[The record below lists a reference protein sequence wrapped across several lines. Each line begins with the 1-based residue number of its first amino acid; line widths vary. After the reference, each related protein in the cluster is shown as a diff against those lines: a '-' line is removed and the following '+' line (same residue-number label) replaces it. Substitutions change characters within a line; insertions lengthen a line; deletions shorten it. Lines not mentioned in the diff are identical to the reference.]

1 MTDDSQLRI
10 SFHSPPKLANVRPKA
25 DYFLGWQGTVETF
38 HQGVS
43 REVTVELH
51 DHLKAI
57 DHSI

>member
-10 SFHSPPKLANVRPKA
+10 SVHFPPKLVKVRPKA
-25 DYFLGWQGTVETF
+25 DFFRGWQDTVETF
-38 HQGVS
+38 HQAVA

-57 DHSI
+57 GHSI

>member
-10 SFHSPPKLANVRPKA
+10 SVHSPPSLVKVRSKA
-25 DYFLGWQGTVETF
+25 DFWQDTVETF
-38 HQGVS
+38 YQGVA

-57 DHSI
+57 GHSI